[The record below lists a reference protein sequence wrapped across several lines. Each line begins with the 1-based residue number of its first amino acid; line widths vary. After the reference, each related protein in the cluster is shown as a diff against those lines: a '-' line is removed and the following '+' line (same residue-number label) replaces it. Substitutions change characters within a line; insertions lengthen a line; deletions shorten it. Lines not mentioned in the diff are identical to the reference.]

1 MASRVKGK
9 KDSSCEAGGGV
20 MQSNLMFDFGQAED
34 SLNNILDE
42 RLDARKWATD
52 ALIRFAKIKGR
63 VEQIEKENE
72 RLNELLKEKV
82 K

>member
-1 MASRVKGK
+1 
-9 KDSSCEAGGGV
+9 

-42 RLDARKWATD
+42 RLESRKWATD

-72 RLNELLKEKV
+72 RLHELLKEKV

>member
-1 MASRVKGK
+1 MMSFTPWYSDVIE
-9 KDSSCEAGGGV
+9 SP
-20 MQSNLMFDFGQAED
+20 LMFEFRQAED
-34 SLNNILDE
+34 SLNNALDE

-72 RLNELLKEKV
+72 RLNELLKERV